1 MKKLKENNTA
11 DLKVPDGTYKLKHEK
26 TQYHVSVFFNHEGQM
41 TAEDL
46 LKRIIR
52 KEAMQEMTENIHTS
66 P

>member
-1 MKKLKENNTA
+1 MEKINENDKAN
-11 DLKVPDGTYKLKHEK
+11 LKVPDGTYDLKHGK
-26 TQYHVSVFFNHEGQM
+26 TQYHVRVFFNHARQM

-52 KEAMQEMTENIHTS
+52 KEAMQEMTENVHVS

>member
-1 MKKLKENNTA
+1 MEKLKENDTDN
-11 DLKVPDGTYKLKHEK
+11 LKVPDGTYELKHEK
-26 TQYHVSVFFNHEGQM
+26 TLYHVRVFFNHEGQM

-52 KEAMQEMTENIHTS
+52 KEAMQEMTENIHAS